1 MKLLVDHDLAALNAF
16 LASVN
21 VGDYVVSGQVENY
34 SCKLAGTDKKLSRSL
49 DAEVV
54 TAMASS
60 PTTLGSS
67 PVGPL
72 TDSHSRKT
80 LIYLILT
87 LNHIYPD
94 YDFSS
99 LRAEHFTKE
108 GTLSSVKADID
119 MLLMESG
126 KVWSARYGDEED
138 FLEVLW
144 KTIDDAIDVCDCDV
158 YSYTALSEGDPF
170 TDEGNLWS
178 FNYFFYNKKLKRI
191 LYFTMHARSKTMMD
205 NKDEDDD
212 DDDEDLDLGE
222 SGDAGTGYT
231 SYDPAG
237 STWNSFEDSMM
248 FDEMDM

>member
-1 MKLLVDHDLAALNAF
+1 
-16 LASVN
+16 
-21 VGDYVVSGQVENY
+21 
-34 SCKLAGTDKKLSRSL
+34 LSRSL

-54 TAMASS
+54 TSMASS
-60 PTTLGSS
+60 PTSLGTS

-72 TDSHSRKT
+72 TEANSRKT

-108 GTLSSVKADID
+108 GALSDVKTDIES
-119 MLLMESG
+119 LLMESG
-126 KVWSARYGDEED
+126 KVWAARYGDGTGGESS

-144 KTIDDAIDVCDCDV
+144 KTIDAAIEVFDCDV
-158 YSYTALSEGDPF
+158 YSYKAVAEGDPF

-191 LYFTMHARSKTMMD
+191 LYFSVHATSKTMLGID
-205 NKDEDDD
+205 S
-212 DDDEDLDLGE
+212 DDEMANLDE
-222 SGDAGTGYT
+222 SGEHTAGTGYN
-231 SYDPAG
+231 SYDD
-237 STWNSFEDSMM
+237 DSML
-248 FDEMDM
+248 FEEMEDLE

>member
-1 MKLLVDHDLAALNAF
+1 MVRW
-16 LASVN
+16 
-21 VGDYVVSGQVENY
+21 VG
-34 SCKLAGTDKKLSRSL
+34 KLAGHDKKLSRSL

-54 TAMASS
+54 TELATS
-60 PTTLGSS
+60 PSHLSSS

-72 TDSHSRKT
+72 TDVNSRKT

-108 GTLSSVKADID
+108 GTLNSVKTDID

-126 KVWSARYGDEED
+126 KVWSARYGDEEP

-144 KTIDDAIDVCDCDV
+144 RTIDASIEVVDCDV
-158 YSYTALSEGDPF
+158 YSYRAMSEGDPF
-170 TDEGNLWS
+170 TDEGNLWG

-191 LYFTMHARSKTMMD
+191 LYFTMHATSKSMLD
-205 NKDEDDD
+205 GDE
-212 DDDEDLDLGE
+212 DDDEDLNLDE
-222 SGDAGTGYT
+222 SGDMDGGTDYYASRDT
-231 SYDPAG
+231 SHRG
-237 STWNSFEDSMM
+237 SFEEDSML
-248 FDEMDM
+248 FDDMDM